1 MAFHLNAA
9 ARPGTATPYRAEDFE
24 DVAAFYAAHPEL
36 EPTPLRALPAF
47 ARALGVGELHVKD
60 ESRRF
65 GLRAFKSLGVRY
77 ALDRLRREGRL
88 PDGATLACASAGNHG
103 RAVARGAHRLGHA
116 ARVYISS
123 ASSDAPRRAIAS
135 EGAEVVIV
143 EGTYDEAV
151 RTMAADAARHGWTIV
166 SDTSWPGYEEIPRLI
181 MLGYTHLVDELRFQL
196 ASAPDV
202 VFVQGGVGGLVHGVA
217 AGLRHYWP
225 DAPPRLVACEP
236 TTAACLL
243 RSAQAGHPA
252 PVCPPPATIMAG
264 LRCAEPSPAAWPL
277 IADAA
282 DAFVTIDDD
291 KAMGAMRVLARPM
304 GRDPQIEAG
313 PSGACGFGALVAV
326 MREEALRP
334 VREALGVGP
343 SSRVVV
349 INTEGATD
357 RELYD
362 RVLTGGEATARIR
375 DSTVP
380 HPDRSEPIR
389 RPFRGITLGKSD
401 S

>member
-9 ARPGTATPYRAEDFE
+9 ARRNVSTPYSAQEYE
-24 DVAAFYAAHPEL
+24 DVTAFYAEHPEL
-36 EPTPLRALPAF
+36 EPTLLRALPAF

-65 GLRAFKSLGVRY
+65 GLTAFKSLGVRY
-77 ALDRLRREGRL
+77 AVDRLRREGQIA
-88 PDGATLACASAGNHG
+88 DGATLVCASAGNHG
-103 RAVARGAHRLGHA
+103 RAVAQAARSLGRA
-116 ARVYISS
+116 ARVYMSS
-123 ASSDAPRRAIAS
+123 ASSEAPRRAIAA

-143 EGTYDEAV
+143 SGTYDDAV
-151 RTMAADAARHGWTIV
+151 RVMASDAAAHGWTII

-181 MLGYTHLVDELRFQL
+181 MLGYTRLVDELRFQL
-196 ASAPDV
+196 ASPPDV

-217 AGLRHYWP
+217 AGLLHYWP

-243 RSAQAGHPA
+243 HSARAGQPEA
-252 PVCPPPATIMAG
+252 VLEPLTTIMAG

-277 IADAA
+277 IAASTA
-282 DAFVTIDDD
+282 AFVTIDDD
-291 KAMGAMRVLARPM
+291 KAIAAMRMLAHPM
-304 GRDPQIEAG
+304 GRDPQIESGA
-313 PSGACGFGALVAV
+313 SGACGFGALVAV

-334 VREALGVGP
+334 VREALALDA

-357 RELYD
+357 RDLYE
-362 RVLTGGEATARIR
+362 RVLDGQTPNEMATGTSVRVQRASRAR
-375 DSTVP
+375 TT
-380 HPDRSEPIR
+380 DR
-389 RPFRGITLGKSD
+389 
-401 S
+401 